1 MFGLIKK
8 KNSTIAS
15 ISGEHIP
22 NNIVLQVLIFL
33 LVFIIAEIFASIPA
47 SIPIITNVFKQIDYL
62 MRVYNEQGASAYMQA
77 IQSVTYTKQVIIL
90 TLYGTLLATI
100 IVMLFCI
107 LIERRPLSTMGF
119 HKENAL
125 KEYLLGCVL
134 GTVLMSVIVI
144 LSTLF
149 GGLSISLN
157 GTIDYKTLLIYLGGF
172 LLQGASEEV
181 IFRGYLM
188 NTIACKDR
196 VLLAVVIN
204 SVLFAFA
211 HSLNSGLTVLAV
223 VNLFLYGAFASVY
236 ALKKDSL
243 WGVCGI
249 HSLWN
254 FAQGNIW
261 GVQVSG
267 IDTST
272 SICTATQTS
281 NINILNG
288 GAFGLEGSVF
298 TTIVLIV
305 AIIIVFLFENFKKST
320 QKVENK
326 NTAS

>member
-1 MFGLIKK
+1 
-8 KNSTIAS
+8 
-15 ISGEHIP
+15 
-22 NNIVLQVLIFL
+22 
-33 LVFIIAEIFASIPA
+33 
-47 SIPIITNVFKQIDYL
+47 
-62 MRVYNEQGASAYMQA
+62 
-77 IQSVTYTKQVIIL
+77 
-90 TLYGTLLATI
+90 
-100 IVMLFCI
+100 
-107 LIERRPLSTMGF
+107 
-119 HKENAL
+119 
-125 KEYLLGCVL
+125 
-134 GTVLMSVIVI
+134 MSVIVI

-196 VLLAVVIN
+196 ILLAVVIN